1 MAIRVRIPTP
11 LRRVTNG
18 ERVVEVQ
25 GSTLA
30 QALADLDRRFPGI
43 QAKILDERGEV
54 LQFVNIFVNEKDIRF
69 LAGLQ
74 TSLGDDA
81 EVSIV
86 PAMAG
91 GTSSLPG
98 RRPPATH
105 RSLLVQQ

>member
-11 LRRVTNG
+11 LRRITNG

-25 GSTLA
+25 GGTLA

-43 QAKILDERGEV
+43 QAKILDDRGEV

-69 LAGLQ
+69 LSGLQ
-74 TSLGDDA
+74 TALGDEAD
-81 EVSIV
+81 VSIV

-91 GTSSLPG
+91 G
-98 RRPPATH
+98 A
-105 RSLLVQQ
+105 